1 MDKKVFDELE
11 KINKNNKNDKESL
24 FPEYEFLA
32 SCLRM
37 GLTISDLKILTYV
50 DVLKI
55 FISFLR
61 RKRRSAKRCK
71 KSNTRRYTKFSCKN
85 VGGRKMAGTLKG
97 IILEIGGDT
106 SGLQKA
112 LSSINTATSSLTK
125 ELRGINS
132 LLKLDPKNTE
142 LVSQKQQV
150 LAENIEQTSQKLE
163 ELRKL
168 QEMANRDIDNI
179 SPENYRNLQREI
191 INTENKLK
199 DLQVQASKWTQAG
212 EKLEEFGTKVTNI
225 SSKIDK
231 LGSTL
236 TTSLTLPVL
245 AIGTAAINT
254 GNDFE
259 AQMSRVQAIAGA
271 TKDELKQLTDQAID
285 LGASTSFS
293 ASEVAE
299 GMENLASAGFTTNE
313 IMEAM
318 PGLLD
323 LAASSGADL
332 ATASEIAASSIRGF
346 GLEASTSAH
355 VADVFAEA
363 SARTNAQVEDM
374 GYAMK
379 YIAPVAN
386 TMGLKIEEVAAAIGI
401 MSDAGVKGEQAGTTL
416 RGALTRL
423 TKPTDK
429 MIDVM
434 DELGLSFYD
443 NEGKMKSLTEMISML
458 QNATKG
464 LTEEE
469 QQYALTTLFGTESL
483 SGMVALINRGSGELS
498 DMTKSFENCDGAAQD
513 MADTM
518 LDNTKG
524 AFESLSGSLESAGIA
539 IQRVLAPQIKELAK
553 WIQGLVDDFNDL
565 SDEEKENIVN
575 TGLLVAA
582 IGPAIKII
590 SKLGTTVGSGI
601 KIVGNF
607 SEAIALIGK
616 TSTKSFSEASKG
628 TQALASAFTFLT
640 TPVGLVI
647 TAIAAL
653 AAGLIYLAT
662 RQTEAQK
669 KAKEFA
675 EEMANEKEE
684 FAEYNKSIDKT
695 TNSNIAQINSVERL
709 KNELSKL
716 VDENG
721 KVKEGYEGRVSF
733 ILNQLNSALGTE
745 YKLNGNIIQSYKDLQ
760 TEIDKT
766 IEKKRAEAILNGE
779 QEKWTNA
786 VNEEEDAVKNLT
798 TARENL
804 LKVQDEYG
812 VSLDELRE
820 KAAGSIGK
828 EKDYLN
834 NVINAYDDATQTLK
848 DNHDIQEQYANDY
861 ALFMEGKYNEV
872 GQSIKNATSDWTD
885 SSLETI
891 RTSIIEQSKALENYK
906 AIYDSTGSE
915 VAKSQMEQA
924 KQNMDNLINELTSR
938 TSTITSMSGGEIAA
952 WRTLANESYEEYSA
966 AIAKMEP
973 DMQEKIQVMT
983 GILAA
988 NTSLSDNAADMAR
1001 RTGGSFNANL
1011 NFKRI
1016 TEEEIEGATAIINV
1030 NKSFEEATGNIANE
1044 GTKKFNE
1051 YINSQKGEDAASD
1064 YLAGANQGANNK
1076 KSSFWDLIFGIGK
1089 KANQKMRDGLGDGS
1103 PSVLAK
1109 EAVIDYFLGADI
1121 GAKKQGPKTVKNIEE
1136 YAKQIN
1142 KNFGK
1147 TLESTNLGINNKLGA
1162 ISSKIINGTQT
1173 VYTTPT
1179 LNIYTQG
1186 ELNIRKVAD
1195 EVNKIF
1201 GSKY

>member
-1 MDKKVFDELE
+1 
-11 KINKNNKNDKESL
+11 
-24 FPEYEFLA
+24 
-32 SCLRM
+32 
-37 GLTISDLKILTYV
+37 
-50 DVLKI
+50 
-55 FISFLR
+55 
-61 RKRRSAKRCK
+61 
-71 KSNTRRYTKFSCKN
+71 
-85 VGGRKMAGTLKG
+85 MAGTIKE
-97 IILEIGGDT
+97 IIVEIGGDT

-163 ELRKL
+163 ELRKIQ
-168 QEMANRDIDNI
+168 QEANQDMSKI

-199 DLQVQASKWTQAG
+199 QLQLQASKWTQAG
-212 EKLEEFGTKVTNI
+212 DSLEAFGTKVTNI

-245 AIGTAAINT
+245 AIGTAAVTT

-299 GMENLASAGFTTNE
+299 GMENLASAGFTTQE

-332 ATASEIAASSIRGF
+332 ATASEIAASAIRGF

-401 MSDAGVKGEQAGTTL
+401 MSDAGIKGEQAGTTL
-416 RGALTRL
+416 RGALVRL

-429 MIDVM
+429 MVDVM

-443 NEGKMKSLTEMISML
+443 NQGKMKSLTEMISML

-539 IQRVLAPQIKELAK
+539 IQQALAPSIRDLAE
-553 WIQGLVDDFNDL
+553 WIQDLVDDFNDL
-565 SDEEKENIVN
+565 SDEEKENIIK
-575 TGLLVAA
+575 TALLVAA
-582 IGPAIKII
+582 IGPAVKI
-590 SKLGTTVGSGI
+590 LGTLGKGVGTVTKGLGTLS
-601 KIVGNF
+601 K
-607 SEAIALIGK
+607 AIGVVEGTVTT
-616 TSTKSFSEASKG
+616 TSTAVNGLSKVIG
-628 TQALASAFTFLT
+628 GLT
-640 TPVGLVI
+640 SPVGLAI
-647 TAIAAL
+647 TAVSLLVAGIA
-653 AAGLIYLAT
+653 YLAT

-669 KAKEFA
+669 KAQEFS
-675 EEMANEKEE
+675 EEMQNQKQA
-684 FAEYNKSIDKT
+684 FDEYNKSIDQST
-695 TNSNIAQINSVERL
+695 SSNLAQINSVERL
-709 KNELSKL
+709 KSELSTL

-733 ILNQLNSALGTE
+733 ILNQLNNALGTE

-760 TEIDKT
+760 TEIDK
-766 IEKKRAEAILNGE
+766 KKKKKKAEIKINGE
-779 QEKWTNA
+779 QEKYANA
-786 VNEEEDAVKNLT
+786 INEEEDAVKNLT

-804 LKVQDEYG
+804 LQVQDEYG
-812 VSLDELRE
+812 LSLDELRK
-820 KAAGSIGK
+820 KAENSSGK
-828 EKDYLN
+828 EKEYLD
-834 NVINAYDDATQTLK
+834 NVIGAYDTATQTLK

-1195 EVNKIF
+1195 EVNRIF

>member
-11 KINKNNKNDKESL
+11 KINKNNENDKESL
-24 FPEYEFLA
+24 FPEHEFLA

-61 RKRRSAKRCK
+61 RKRRKSTKRSK
-71 KSNTRRYTKFSCKN
+71 KSNARGYTKFSCKN
-85 VGGRKMAGTLKG
+85 VGGRKMAGTIKG
-97 IILEIGGDT
+97 IIVEIGGDT

-163 ELRKL
+163 ELRKIQ
-168 QEMANRDIDNI
+168 QEANQDMSKI

-199 DLQVQASKWTQAG
+199 QLQVQASKWTQAG

-299 GMENLASAGFTTNE
+299 GMENLASAGFTTQE

-332 ATASEIAASSIRGF
+332 ATASEIAASAIRGF

-539 IQRVLAPQIKELAK
+539 IQQALAPSIRDLAE
-553 WIQGLVDDFNDL
+553 WIQDLVDDFNDL
-565 SDEEKENIVN
+565 SDEEKENIIK
-575 TGLLVAA
+575 TALLVAA
-582 IGPAIKII
+582 IGPAVKI
-590 SKLGTTVGSGI
+590 LGTLGKGVGTVTKGLGTLS
-601 KIVGNF
+601 K
-607 SEAIALIGK
+607 AIGVVEGTVTT
-616 TSTKSFSEASKG
+616 TSTAVNGLSKVIG
-628 TQALASAFTFLT
+628 GLT
-640 TPVGLVI
+640 SPVGLAI
-647 TAIAAL
+647 TAVSLLVAGIA
-653 AAGLIYLAT
+653 YLAT

-669 KAKEFA
+669 KAQEFS
-675 EEMANEKEE
+675 EEMQNQKQA
-684 FAEYNKSIDKT
+684 FDEYNKSIDQST
-695 TNSNIAQINSVERL
+695 SSNLAQINSVERL
-709 KNELSKL
+709 KSELSTL

-733 ILNQLNSALGTE
+733 ILNQLNNALGTE

-766 IEKKRAEAILNGE
+766 IEKKKAEIKINGE
-779 QEKWTNA
+779 QEKYANA
-786 VNEEEDAVKNLT
+786 INEEEDAVKNLT

-804 LKVQDEYG
+804 LQVQDEYG
-812 VSLDELRE
+812 LSLDELRK
-820 KAAGSIGK
+820 KAENSSGK
-828 EKDYLN
+828 EKEYLD
-834 NVINAYDDATQTLK
+834 NVIGAYDTATQTLK
-848 DNHDIQEQYANDY
+848 ENTDIQKQYANDY

-872 GQSIKNATSDWTD
+872 GESIKNTTSDWTD
-885 SSLETI
+885 VSLENI

-915 VAKSQMEQA
+915 VAKTQMEQSQ
-924 KQNMDNLINELTSR
+924 QNMNNLVKELTSR
-938 TSTITSMSGGEIAA
+938 TSTISSMSAGEITA
-952 WRTLANESYEEYSA
+952 WRTLGTESYQQYSDA
-966 AIAKMEP
+966 LEQMDPALR
-973 DMQEKIQVMT
+973 QKIENMT
-983 GILAA
+983 GIVAS
-988 NTSLSDNAADMAR
+988 NTSLPDSVAGLAN
-1001 RTGGSFNANL
+1001 RTESYFEANL
-1011 NFKRI
+1011 NFERVGTDQLKNVSGIINKDTSVQNEAGNLAERTQTI
-1016 TEEEIEGATAIINV
+1016 LESKNTSKWGSDMVEGIGTGIRDKGNSNWFTNILSGLAGKISSYLHFSRPDVGPLREYEKWMPDMIEGLANSLDH
-1030 NKSFEEATGNIANE
+1030 KSYELLNSAKKLSNNLYKELDFGNIS
-1044 GTKKFNE
+1044 GK
-1051 YINSQKGEDAASD
+1051 IN
-1064 YLAGANQGANNK
+1064 
-1076 KSSFWDLIFGIGK
+1076 
-1089 KANQKMRDGLGDGS
+1089 
-1103 PSVLAK
+1103 
-1109 EAVIDYFLGADI
+1109 
-1121 GAKKQGPKTVKNIEE
+1121 
-1136 YAKQIN
+1136 
-1142 KNFGK
+1142 
-1147 TLESTNLGINNKLGA
+1147 
-1162 ISSKIINGTQT
+1162 SKIIERTQT
-1173 VYTTPT
+1173 IYTTPN

-1186 ELNIRKVAD
+1186 EVNIRKIAD
-1195 EVNKIF
+1195 EVNRIF